1 MHKKLI
7 EIGNKNAWKWTLVK
21 QNFVRHFFWQ
31 MGVTRIWSQCKS
43 FMTISKTIRQIVFQ
57 ISIFKKISE
66 CLKKKKMFNSWNQD
80 IRCKMIIHMG
90 KCTTY
95 ILEIL
100 LKSSIFDFIFLYLI
114 LKNCQKSLCTI
125 NSQFLDIFYGC
136 SKIKSKTW
144 WT

>member
-1 MHKKLI
+1 M
-7 EIGNKNAWKWTLVK
+7 
-21 QNFVRHFFWQ
+21 
-31 MGVTRIWSQCKS
+31 
-43 FMTISKTIRQIVFQ
+43 
-57 ISIFKKISE
+57 FKKE
-66 CLKKKKMFNSWNQD
+66 KKCLIHEIRKD

-136 SKIKSKTW
+136 SKIKSKT
-144 WT
+144 